1 MPTGKFGRYRE
12 AEIEPAQARHLGN
25 RTGGAVL
32 HPDQV
37 FVSVTWLSMWAS
49 GIELECGKP
58 YICRHDKMLGKLHI
72 TQAALVSWGHVWA
85 LSTYWCA
92 VQVKVGSQNPILICK
107 FVRNSLIESISLDL
121 EFDEGEDDIVF
132 ELLSTGCK
140 VHLTG
145 YHDKNGNGRDQGVV
159 EKRIVKEGT
168 GTFLKWPR

>member
-1 MPTGKFGRYRE
+1 MGF
-12 AEIEPAQARHLGN
+12 
-25 RTGGAVL
+25 
-32 HPDQV
+32 
-37 FVSVTWLSMWAS
+37 W

-58 YICRHDKMLGKLHI
+58 YIYRHDKMLGKLHI
-72 TQAALVSWGHVWA
+72 TQAAIASWGHVWA
-85 LSTYWCA
+85 LSTYWSA
-92 VQVKVGSQNPILICK
+92 VQVKVGSKNPILICK

-145 YHDKNGNGRDQGVV
+145 YHDKNGNTRDQGVV

-168 GTFLKWPR
+168 GAFLKWPR